1 VSKVLWPSVKGEQS
15 PGYILQRTT
24 WASSVQSVRHP
35 VACALAEAS
44 SATLENRLR
53 RGIFQA
59 VLQRQLLGGWTGCP
73 LPDGPFPRLLLLLR
87 NVVTADLRRT
97 HYFGGRLVERIAE
110 ATPASHLTQG
120 RSNEDIPVKQ
130 CSYFQKQSS
139 MFFTHQLGHALAHS
153 CKCRRKEFERNPC
166 QIQPSFAPS
175 KSEFFPGPRPS
186 SSSWGK
192 VNGGT

>member
-1 VSKVLWPSVKGEQS
+1 M
-15 PGYILQRTT
+15 PG
-24 WASSVQSVRHP
+24 P
-35 VACALAEAS
+35 AEAS
-44 SATLENRLR
+44 DHRLAPSVARRVDRVSPARWTAPPAAVATEERGGSRLAQ
-53 RGIFQA
+53 G
-59 VLQRQLLGGWTGCP
+59 
-73 LPDGPFPRLLLLLR
+73 
-87 NVVTADLRRT
+87 N
-97 HYFGGRLVERIAE
+97 YFGGRIAE
-110 ATPASHLTQG
+110 AKLPKTAHTPASHLTQG
-120 RSNEDIPVKQ
+120 WSNEDIPVKQ

-153 CKCRRKEFERNPC
+153 CKCRCKGFERNPC